1 MQNVGWCCRSWM
13 NLKAF
18 INGNWTSMATVVFI
32 FNGVVESAMAVVFSS
47 GGHGTCLLC
56 FL

>member
-1 MQNVGWCCRSWM
+1 M

-18 INGNWTSMATVVFI
+18 INGNWTSMATVVFM
-32 FNGVVESAMAVVFSS
+32 FNGVVESVTAVVFSS